1 MGISSGCR
9 IGELVF
15 GLIVVCLCIGLDGE
29 EEQLR
34 LPKFAVPKHY
44 SIRLQPDLVLLKFNG
59 SVEIEVD
66 ILERTESKQKQ
77 RLVRPV
83 KMHMDSK
90 SQIIVLEFG
99 EGLPIGVG
107 VLGIKFSGKV
117 NPEVEGLF
125 WRPYTVNGEERNML
139 ATQFESIFARK
150 CFPCW
155 DEPAFKATF
164 TMTLD
169 VPSHLMALSNMPVIN
184 ETTAGLIKTVYFQKS
199 PLMSTYL
206 VAVAIGHFDHIEGH
220 TSDGIK
226 VRVYCPINRTNEG
239 VFALKVGI
247 MALDFYKEY
256 LSMPFA
262 LPKLDMIAL
271 PDFPGGMENYGL
283 IMFGESMILLDD
295 QSLGVHDQQRV
306 AEYVTHELA
315 HQWFGNLVTLEW
327 WTDIWLN
334 EAFATWLNYKAVDS
348 LFPEWDSWFKFI
360 IDTESILL
368 EDASADTHPVVVKIN
383 HLSEIDGLPVNH
395 VFDSWVKKK
404 GFPVVSVKVN
414 LNVLELR
421 QSQISASDGDQHWIV
436 PIRLCCG
443 AYEACHDI
451 ILQRKAE
458 SFDLRKLEGCSCTY
472 GTGRNEKCPWIKI
485 NANRTG
491 FYRVVYGESLVSGL
505 QHAVESKQF
514 STYDRYA
521 LLTDSYQLEN
531 APRQNLTYL
540 LSLMSAYSKE
550 NNKDIVDQLTM
561 RIEDIVKITSDATP
575 QQVSCIKKIFIG
587 ILENYAKKVGW
598 EATQG

>member
-1 MGISSGCR
+1 MGVSSGCG
-9 IGELVF
+9 IGGLVF
-15 GLIVVCLCIGLDGE
+15 GLIVVCLCIGLDGEEEE

-66 ILERTESKQKQ
+66 ILERTERLILNAADIDVVKSSIYFHSKQKQ

-107 VLGIKFSGKV
+107 VLGIKYSGKV

-125 WRPYTVNGEERNML
+125 WRPYTINGEERNML

-184 ETTAGLIKTVYFQKS
+184 ETIAGLIKTVYFQKS

-295 QSLGVHDQQRV
+295 QSLGVHYQQLV

-334 EAFATWLNYKAVDS
+334 EAFSTWLNYKAVDS

-368 EDASADTHPVVVKIN
+368 EDASADTHPVVV
-383 HLSEIDGLPVNH
+383 
-395 VFDSWVKKK
+395 
-404 GFPVVSVKVN
+404 
-414 LNVLELR
+414 
-421 QSQISASDGDQHWIV
+421 
-436 PIRLCCG
+436 
-443 AYEACHDI
+443 
-451 ILQRKAE
+451 
-458 SFDLRKLEGCSCTY
+458 
-472 GTGRNEKCPWIKI
+472 
-485 NANRTG
+485 
-491 FYRVVYGESLVSGL
+491 
-505 QHAVESKQF
+505 
-514 STYDRYA
+514 
-521 LLTDSYQLEN
+521 
-531 APRQNLTYL
+531 
-540 LSLMSAYSKE
+540 
-550 NNKDIVDQLTM
+550 
-561 RIEDIVKITSDATP
+561 
-575 QQVSCIKKIFIG
+575 
-587 ILENYAKKVGW
+587 
-598 EATQG
+598 